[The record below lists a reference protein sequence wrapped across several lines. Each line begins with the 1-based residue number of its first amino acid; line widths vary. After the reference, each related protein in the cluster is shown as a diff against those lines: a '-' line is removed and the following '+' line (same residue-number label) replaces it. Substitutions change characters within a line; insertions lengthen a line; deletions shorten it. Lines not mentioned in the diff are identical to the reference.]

1 MITQLQETWKI
12 QNKVAYNFTMYYN
25 DFLSREIKIF
35 SWGFNNKLSK
45 INRMSTQKSKRRPEK
60 KSRPEKHHDSHN
72 GRVQIRFKFPQTVN

>member
-1 MITQLQETWKI
+1 MITHLQETWKI

-45 INRMSTQKSKRRPEK
+45 INRMNTQKSKRRPEK
-60 KSRPEKHHDSHN
+60 KVGLKSTMIHTMVGYKFDSSSH
-72 GRVQIRFKFPQTVN
+72 RL

>member
-1 MITQLQETWKI
+1 MITHLQETWKI

-72 GRVQIRFKFPQTVN
+72 GRIQIRFKFPQTVN

>member
-1 MITQLQETWKI
+1 MITHLQETWKI

-45 INRMSTQKSKRRPEK
+45 INRMNTQKSKRRPEK
-60 KSRPEKHHDSHN
+60 KSRSEKHHDSHN
-72 GRVQIRFKFPQTVN
+72 GRIQIRFKFPQTVN